1 MSSTGV
7 AAGLGVLIGAMLP
20 IVPPPGPGDLLTP
33 AILGGLMAKSST
45 SKKRK
50 PNPAIGD
57 PVELLSLFERDVDR
71 LANGQVGGLTVG
83 SEAAKEIVALVRQV
97 EAETSAEPKI
107 WTAYDI
113 LTGSRG
119 PGSVGR
125 YQELVRLAAVVEGFF
140 GHAQL
145 HALPLFRSIH
155 QQLALPPALAKK
167 IDAANRY
174 WSKTSLRFTKP
185 AWVKSLRH
193 VSGGRCYGPVLA
205 YENLLKEARKHVALA
220 KEALAAGVSHSA
232 EATKTVLQA
241 GPFRLVNTA
250 HFSDEQ
256 MQQIGAVVREA
267 AKRLTDIGLARV
279 CYGDMLM
286 SRQISKSNVLAFYM
300 TKNDEMFVRGDV
312 ADNDRRNL
320 LWTICH
326 ELGHRLQFE
335 FLSEKGDAL
344 IQRFYASTKR
354 QARLAKSE
362 AHYFPA
368 VGTKIE
374 TPIGELTFL
383 GRERLGVVA
392 YLDPKGQKRLTT
404 TTAWQAS
411 MGAWDRHYGRGAE
424 SLFVS
429 HYASKDAYESFAEMV
444 AACATGKAKPA
455 FVATLREIL
464 KADSIELLIDTDAPA
479 QRGAEPQASVTPHE
493 YAAIT
498 ETPEAAERREDRDAM
513 RHQDQL
519 MDEYAAW
526 VAAERKRGA
535 EDVPRFD
542 AWLTSIRAPYRKN
555 PVMLSPTKADWPG
568 KSRGVALS
576 SLPQDELTRG
586 IEHEREHIPNRFVA
600 QRIAADHLVEDPA
613 YYSHL
618 DAMERQQNPRAHDA
632 LSLAEVRRW
641 EPLASSSGVS
651 DVARGPSGFL
661 TAYKRAG
668 GRLDRLSEA
677 WRAKREAFIAR
688 HMAQAKNERMFDNGL
703 PTRRHLALIMWAYSP
718 EAARL
723 REASPR
729 KANPVDGQRFR
740 FRGRTDDE
748 VPCSLCGT
756 TDKKVTVWLAPV
768 DSDGNDIGEPSPY
781 GRQCAAMLL
790 RKSQKR
796 PTPSQAEAILA
807 DASSETARAD
817 LEAWHARVRPHAVV
831 IGGYYVLSE
840 DAQAVRDGTMPVTS
854 AALRL
859 QQRFPKPRKANPVDD
874 DPLVLLKEAG
884 GASSKVKWREAGG
897 AREYMIVAHGQA
909 EVRRIAAALTSSG
922 GTVTHDFYADPER
935 GYRALHLR
943 LRGGEPV
950 QVKTAR
956 MATLAYAAQGVDAV
970 DDSAFRKLCDLA
982 AYADEGDPHAARR
995 FDEIPVTE
1003 LRSQI
1008 ARQNR

>member
-1 MSSTGV
+1 
-7 AAGLGVLIGAMLP
+7 
-20 IVPPPGPGDLLTP
+20 
-33 AILGGLMAKSST
+33 MAKSST
-45 SKKRK
+45 SKKKRK

-57 PVELLSLFERDVDR
+57 PAELLSLFERDVER

-83 SEAAKEIVALVRQV
+83 GEAAREIVALVRQM

-107 WTAYDI
+107 WTACDI
-113 LTGSRG
+113 LTG
-119 PGSVGR
+119 GR
-125 YQELVRLAAVVEGFF
+125 YQELVRLTAVVEGFF
-140 GHAQL
+140 GYAQL
-145 HALPLFRSIH
+145 HALPLFRAIH

-174 WSKTSLRFTKP
+174 WSKTSLRFTRP
-185 AWVKSLRH
+185 AWVKPLH
-193 VSGGRCYGPVLA
+193 VSGARCYGPVLA
-205 YENLLKEARKHVALA
+205 YESILKEARKHVALA
-220 KEALAAGVSHSA
+220 KEALAAGVSHSV

-383 GRERLGVVA
+383 GYERLGVVA

-404 TTAWQAS
+404 TQSWQAS

-444 AACATGKAKPA
+444 AACATGKTKPA

-542 AWLTSIRAPYRKN
+542 AWLTSIRATHRKN
-555 PVMLSPTKADWPG
+555 PVTLSPTKADWPG

-632 LSLAEVRRW
+632 LSLTEVKRW
-641 EPLASSSGVS
+641 EPLAASSGVS

-688 HMAQAKNERMFDNGL
+688 HMAQAKDERMFDDGL

-729 KANPVDGQRFR
+729 R
-740 FRGRTDDE
+740 
-748 VPCSLCGT
+748 
-756 TDKKVTVWLAPV
+756 
-768 DSDGNDIGEPSPY
+768 
-781 GRQCAAMLL
+781 
-790 RKSQKR
+790 
-796 PTPSQAEAILA
+796 
-807 DASSETARAD
+807 
-817 LEAWHARVRPHAVV
+817 
-831 IGGYYVLSE
+831 
-840 DAQAVRDGTMPVTS
+840 
-854 AALRL
+854 
-859 QQRFPKPRKANPVDD
+859 ANPVDD
-874 DPLVLLKEAG
+874 DALALLKEAG
-884 GASSKVKWREAGG
+884 GASIKVKWREAGG
-897 AREYMIVAHGQA
+897 AREYMIVAHGQV

-922 GTVTHDFYADPER
+922 ATVTHDFYADPER

-943 LRGGEPV
+943 LRSGEPV

-970 DDSAFRKLCDLA
+970 DDEAFRKICDLA

>member
-1 MSSTGV
+1 
-7 AAGLGVLIGAMLP
+7 
-20 IVPPPGPGDLLTP
+20 
-33 AILGGLMAKSST
+33 MAKSST
-45 SKKRK
+45 SKKKRK

-57 PVELLSLFERDVDR
+57 PTELLAAFEREVNR
-71 LANGQVGGLTVG
+71 FAAAQVGGLTVG
-83 SEAAKEIVALVRQV
+83 GETANEIVALVRQMQV
-97 EAETSAEPKI
+97 ETAAEPRV
-107 WTAYDI
+107 WAAYDT
-113 LTGSRG
+113 LFDREHYTK
-119 PGSVGR
+119 
-125 YQELVRLAAVVEGFF
+125 LVRLTAVVEGFF
-140 GHAQL
+140 PDAKR
-145 HALPLFRSIH
+145 HALPLFRAIH

-174 WSKTSLRFTKP
+174 WSKANLRFPKP
-185 AWVKSLRH
+185 AWIKPLK
-193 VSGGRCYGPVLA
+193 VSGTRFYGPVLA
-205 YENLLKEARKHVALA
+205 YEGLLKEARKYVALA

-232 EATKTVLQA
+232 EASKTTLQA

-256 MQQIGAVVREA
+256 MQQIGSVVREA

-286 SRQISKSNVLAFYM
+286 SRQISSRSNVLAFYL
-300 TKNDEMFVRGDV
+300 TKDDEMFVRGDV
-312 ADNDRRNL
+312 KDDDRASL

-326 ELGHRLQFE
+326 ELGHRLQFK
-335 FLSEKGDAL
+335 FMSKKGNAL
-344 IQRFYASTKR
+344 IKRSYMSTKMLER
-354 QARLAKSE
+354 FASSD
-362 AHYFPA
+362 AHHFPA
-368 VGTKIE
+368 AGTKIE

-383 GRERLGVVA
+383 GYERLGVVA

-404 TTAWQAS
+404 TQSWQAS

-429 HYASKDAYESFAEMV
+429 HYASKDADESFAEMV
-444 AACATGKAKPA
+444 AACATGKTKPA

-464 KADSIELLIDTDAPA
+464 KADGIELLIDTDAPA
-479 QRGAEPQASVTPHE
+479 QRGAELQASVAPHE

-498 ETPEAAERREDRDAM
+498 EAPEAVARKENPVGPLPEGLRFEKTHLDVKGTD
-513 RHQDQL
+513 RHQFVVKAYVPGREKRIGYVTYDVVGDVGYIDFVYVDPAYARRGVATAMYSYLAKEEPELLWDRGSTTDDGGHFRAATRDVLPLVPKPTPGFYTMTDGEVMEHYGADEEQL

-526 VAAERKRGA
+526 ADAERKRGV
-535 EDVPRFD
+535 EDVPFFET
-542 AWLTSIRAPYRKN
+542 WLRNIRAPHRK
-555 PVMLSPTKADWPG
+555 A
-568 KSRGVALS
+568 
-576 SLPQDELTRG
+576 
-586 IEHEREHIPNRFVA
+586 
-600 QRIAADHLVEDPA
+600 
-613 YYSHL
+613 
-618 DAMERQQNPRAHDA
+618 NPRAHDA

-641 EPLASSSGVS
+641 EPLAASSGVS

-668 GRLDRLSEA
+668 GRIDRLSED

-688 HMAQAKNERMFDNGL
+688 HMAQAKNERMFDDGI

-729 KANPVDGQRFR
+729 KANPVD
-740 FRGRTDDE
+740 DD
-748 VPCSLCGT
+748 
-756 TDKKVTVWLAPV
+756 A
-768 DSDGNDIGEPSPY
+768 
-781 GRQCAAMLL
+781 
-790 RKSQKR
+790 
-796 PTPSQAEAILA
+796 
-807 DASSETARAD
+807 
-817 LEAWHARVRPHAVV
+817 
-831 IGGYYVLSE
+831 LS
-840 DAQAVRDGTMPVTS
+840 
-854 AALRL
+854 
-859 QQRFPKPRKANPVDD
+859 
-874 DPLVLLKEAG
+874 LLKEAG

-922 GTVTHDFYADPER
+922 ATVTHDFYADPER

-943 LRGGEPV
+943 LRSGEPV

-970 DDSAFRKLCDLA
+970 DDEAFRKICDLA

-1008 ARQNR
+1008 ARQE

>member
-1 MSSTGV
+1 
-7 AAGLGVLIGAMLP
+7 
-20 IVPPPGPGDLLTP
+20 
-33 AILGGLMAKSST
+33 MAKSASK
-45 SKKRK
+45 KKRK

-57 PVELLSLFERDVDR
+57 PVELLAAFEREVDR
-71 LANGQVGGLTVG
+71 FAAGQVGGLTVG
-83 SEAAKEIVALVRQV
+83 GETAKEIVALVRQMQV
-97 EAETSAEPKI
+97 ETSAEPKV
-107 WTAYDI
+107 WTAYDA
-113 LTGSRG
+113 LFDRDHYTK
-119 PGSVGR
+119 
-125 YQELVRLAAVVEGFF
+125 LVRLAAVVEGFF
-140 GHAQL
+140 PYAKL
-145 HALPLFRSIH
+145 HALPLFRAIH
-155 QQLALPPALAKK
+155 QQLALPPAMAKK

-174 WSKTSLRFTKP
+174 WSKANLRFPKP
-185 AWVKSLRH
+185 AWIKPLE
-193 VSGGRCYGPVLA
+193 VSGTRFYGPVLA
-205 YENLLKEARKHVALA
+205 YEGLLKEARKYVALA
-220 KEALAAGVSHSA
+220 REALAAGVSHSA
-232 EATKTVLQA
+232 EASKTTLQA

-256 MQQIGAVVREA
+256 MQQIGSVVREA

-286 SRQISKSNVLAFYM
+286 SRQVSSRSNVLAFYM

-312 ADNDRRNL
+312 KDSDRADL

-344 IQRFYASTKR
+344 ITHFYASTKR

-374 TPIGELTFL
+374 TPVGELTFL

-392 YLDPKGQKRLTT
+392 YLDPKGQKRLATT
-404 TTAWQAS
+404 QSWQAS
-411 MGAWDRHYGRGAE
+411 MGAWDRHYGRGE

-444 AACATGKAKPA
+444 AACATGKTKPA

-464 KADSIELLIDTDAPA
+464 KADSIELLIDDTPA
-479 QRGAEPQASVTPHE
+479 QQAPVVRHE
-493 YAAIT
+493 
-498 ETPEAAERREDRDAM
+498 ERMDGRDDM
-513 RHQDQL
+513 RRQDQL
-519 MDEYAAW
+519 VDEYAAF
-526 VAAERKRGA
+526 VAAKRKRGA
-535 EDVPRFD
+535 EDVPPFET
-542 AWLTSIRAPYRKN
+542 WLTSIRALYKKN

-576 SLPQDELTRG
+576 SLPQDELIRG

-618 DAMERQQNPRAHDA
+618 DAMERQQNPRGHDA
-632 LSLAEVRRW
+632 LSLAEIKRW
-641 EPLASSSGVS
+641 EPLAASSGVS

-677 WRAKREAFIAR
+677 WRARREAFIAR
-688 HMAQAKNERMFDNGL
+688 HMAQAKNERMFDDGL

-718 EAARL
+718 EAASL

-729 KANPVDGQRFR
+729 KANPVDG
-740 FRGRTDDE
+740 
-748 VPCSLCGT
+748 
-756 TDKKVTVWLAPV
+756 
-768 DSDGNDIGEPSPY
+768 
-781 GRQCAAMLL
+781 
-790 RKSQKR
+790 
-796 PTPSQAEAILA
+796 
-807 DASSETARAD
+807 DASIA
-817 LEAWHARVRPHAVV
+817 
-831 IGGYYVLSE
+831 
-840 DAQAVRDGTMPVTS
+840 
-854 AALRL
+854 
-859 QQRFPKPRKANPVDD
+859 
-874 DPLVLLKEAG
+874 LLKEAA

-897 AREYMIVAHGQA
+897 AREYMIVAHGQD
-909 EVRRIAAALTSSG
+909 EVKRIAAALMSSG
-922 GTVTHDFYADPER
+922 ATVTHDFYADPEN

-943 LRGGEPV
+943 LRGGETV
-950 QVKTAR
+950 QIKTAR
-956 MATLAYAAQGVDAV
+956 MATLAYAAQGVEDV
-970 DDSAFRKLCDLA
+970 DLQAFGKVCDLA
-982 AYADEGDPHAARR
+982 AYADEGDAHAARR

-1008 ARQNR
+1008 ARQDA

>member
-1 MSSTGV
+1 
-7 AAGLGVLIGAMLP
+7 
-20 IVPPPGPGDLLTP
+20 
-33 AILGGLMAKSST
+33 MAKSST
-45 SKKRK
+45 SKKKRK

-57 PVELLSLFERDVDR
+57 PVELLSLFELDVER
-71 LANGQVGGLTVG
+71 LAVGQEGGLTVG
-83 SEAAKEIVALVRQV
+83 GETAKEIVALVRQM

-125 YQELVRLAAVVEGFF
+125 YQELVRLTAVVEGFF

-145 HALPLFRSIH
+145 HALPLFRAIH

-174 WSKTSLRFTKP
+174 WSKTSLRFTRP
-185 AWVKSLRH
+185 AWVKPLH
-193 VSGGRCYGPVLA
+193 VSGARCYGPVLA
-205 YENLLKEARKHVALA
+205 YESILKEARKHVALA

-383 GRERLGVVA
+383 GYERLGVVA

-404 TTAWQAS
+404 TQSWQAS

-444 AACATGKAKPA
+444 AACATGKTKPA

-464 KADSIELLIDTDAPA
+464 KADGIELLIDTDAPA
-479 QRGAEPQASVTPHE
+479 QGGAELQASVTPHE

-498 ETPEAAERREDRDAM
+498 ETPEAAERTEDRDAM
-513 RHQDQL
+513 RRQDQL

-542 AWLTSIRAPYRKN
+542 AWLRDIRAPYRK
-555 PVMLSPTKADWPG
+555 A
-568 KSRGVALS
+568 
-576 SLPQDELTRG
+576 
-586 IEHEREHIPNRFVA
+586 
-600 QRIAADHLVEDPA
+600 
-613 YYSHL
+613 
-618 DAMERQQNPRAHDA
+618 NPRAHDA
-632 LSLAEVRRW
+632 LSLAEVKRW
-641 EPLASSSGVS
+641 EPLAASSGVS

-668 GRLDRLSEA
+668 GRLDRLSED

-688 HMAQAKNERMFDNGL
+688 HMAQAKNERMFDDGL

-790 RKSQKR
+790 RKSHKK
-796 PTPSQAEAILA
+796 PTPSQAETILA
-807 DASSETARAD
+807 DASSEAARAD
-817 LEAWHARVRPHAVV
+817 LEAWHARVRPHAAV

-874 DPLVLLKEAG
+874 DVLALLKEAA

-909 EVRRIAAALTSSG
+909 EVKRIAAALTSSG
-922 GTVTHDFYADPER
+922 ATVTHDFYADPER

-943 LRGGEPV
+943 LRSGEPV

-956 MATLAYAAQGVDAV
+956 MATLAYAAQGVDAI
-970 DDSAFRKLCDLA
+970 DDDAFRKLCDLA

>member
-45 SKKRK
+45 SKKKRK

-57 PVELLSLFERDVDR
+57 PAELLSLFERDVER

-83 SEAAKEIVALVRQV
+83 GEAAREIVALVRQM

-107 WTAYDI
+107 WTACDI
-113 LTGSRG
+113 LTG
-119 PGSVGR
+119 GR
-125 YQELVRLAAVVEGFF
+125 YQELVRLTAVVDGFF
-140 GHAQL
+140 GYAQL
-145 HALPLFRSIH
+145 HALPLFRAIH

-174 WSKTSLRFTKP
+174 WSKTSLRFTRP
-185 AWVKSLRH
+185 AWVKPLH
-193 VSGGRCYGPVLA
+193 VSGARCYGPVLA
-205 YENLLKEARKHVALA
+205 YESILKEARKHVALA

-464 KADSIELLIDTDAPA
+464 KADGIELLIDADAPA
-479 QRGAEPQASVTPHE
+479 QRGAEPQASVTPRE
-493 YAAIT
+493 RAVIA
-498 ETPEAAERREDRDAM
+498 ETPDASELVAERDAM
-513 RHQDQL
+513 RRQEQL
-519 MDEYAAW
+519 IDEYAAW

-542 AWLTSIRAPYRKN
+542 AWLTSIRDPHRKEN
-555 PVMLSPTKADWPG
+555 PVRRYYVGSRRELTPG
-568 KSRGVALS
+568 SKLHGRAPDHGSGDDVDEVASRRVEALFETHRPVPALS
-576 SLPQDELTRG
+576 RMKSVYMVDTADADL
-586 IEHEREHIPNRFVA
+586 IERAGGR
-600 QRIAADHLVEDPA
+600 ADHIYEVSPVGSVSRNDVGWWPA
-613 YYSHL
+613 MFDEAMAETEGLADETAIGKIARSYFAGEAR
-618 DAMERQQNPRAHDA
+618 DAQPTWEYRASEVVVLREVSVARQQNPRAHDA
-632 LSLAEVRRW
+632 LSLAEVKRW
-641 EPLASSSGVS
+641 EPLAASSGVS
-651 DVARGPSGFL
+651 EVARGPSGFL

-677 WRAKREAFIAR
+677 WRTKREAFIAR
-688 HMAQAKNERMFDNGL
+688 HMAQAKDERMFDDGL

-729 KANPVDGQRFR
+729 KANPVD
-740 FRGRTDDE
+740 DD
-748 VPCSLCGT
+748 V
-756 TDKKVTVWLAPV
+756 LA
-768 DSDGNDIGEPSPY
+768 
-781 GRQCAAMLL
+781 M
-790 RKSQKR
+790 
-796 PTPSQAEAILA
+796 
-807 DASSETARAD
+807 
-817 LEAWHARVRPHAVV
+817 
-831 IGGYYVLSE
+831 
-840 DAQAVRDGTMPVTS
+840 
-854 AALRL
+854 
-859 QQRFPKPRKANPVDD
+859 
-874 DPLVLLKEAG
+874 LKEAA

-909 EVRRIAAALTSSG
+909 EVTRIAGALTSSG
-922 GTVTHDFYADPER
+922 GTITHDFYADPER

-943 LRGGEPV
+943 LRGGETV

-970 DDSAFRKLCDLA
+970 DDDAFRKLCDLA